1 VSLVTGI
8 IALVGVSLLTEP
20 EPPDRIH
27 DLFERLHTSSDTPAA
42 TSTTEPSV
50 ARQPLFLVNLLRLR
64 DAAGTEGWRAY
75 REDLGG
81 FAAGWLIVLTVVIAT
96 AIMLKM

>member
-1 VSLVTGI
+1 
-8 IALVGVSLLTEP
+8 VGVSLLTEP
-20 EPPDRIH
+20 EPSDRIH
-27 DLFERLHTSSDTPAA
+27 DLFERLQTSSDTPAG
-42 TSTTEPSV
+42 TGTTARPSA

-64 DAAGTEGWRAY
+64 STAGAEGWRAY

-81 FAAGWLIVLTVVIAT
+81 FAAGWLIVFTVVIAT